1 MKNDKETKAI
11 FAKIL
16 YAIAEEF
23 GGKISKN
30 NLELKFFALQEYSIE
45 QITQAATWILK
56 YRTKTFPAV
65 PTTKEFIDII
75 ENFTNPILSLD
86 SKAEIQASE
95 VLKMLKLNGRDHR
108 PAFKDAITQM
118 LMTNCWPWYGWA
130 SFFKT
135 KKEEWWKKDF
145 IQAYKAYS
153 EENIATQIIIDY
165 QKNNKRLLEIMK
177 TKQITKKM
185 GVL

>member
-45 QITQAATWILK
+45 QITQAATRILK

-65 PTTKEFIDII
+65 PTTKEFID
-75 ENFTNPILSLD
+75 
-86 SKAEIQASE
+86 
-95 VLKMLKLNGRDHR
+95 V
-108 PAFKDAITQM
+108 
-118 LMTNCWPWYGWA
+118 
-130 SFFKT
+130 
-135 KKEEWWKKDF
+135 
-145 IQAYKAYS
+145 
-153 EENIATQIIIDY
+153 IAVSYTHLTLPTTPY
-165 QKNNKRLLEIMK
+165 
-177 TKQITKKM
+177 
-185 GVL
+185 V